1 MRIRDRISKLIDVKT
16 FITFSIT
23 GLFIYLGAQQI
34 ISADKKE
41 GGGKDAKTGNGKQEP
56 DGIFLHRSICT
67 QKAFASEDR
76 KGSGF

>member
-34 ISADKKE
+34 ISADKVWE
-41 GGGKDAKTGNGKQEP
+41 AFLIIVVFYFGTQNGKKSNDNIKE
-56 DGIFLHRSICT
+56 
-67 QKAFASEDR
+67 SE
-76 KGSGF
+76 KE